1 MALLDSQKEE
11 TISKLILN
19 TVPVVDK
26 KIREQ
31 KYEARLRAK
40 KANKVD
46 ESLVLKRRNQQ
57 ESRMINY
64 KEVAR
69 SKELITTMKLHNSM
83 HLKQSKKINE

>member
-46 ESLVLKRRNQQ
+46 ESLVLKRRNQ